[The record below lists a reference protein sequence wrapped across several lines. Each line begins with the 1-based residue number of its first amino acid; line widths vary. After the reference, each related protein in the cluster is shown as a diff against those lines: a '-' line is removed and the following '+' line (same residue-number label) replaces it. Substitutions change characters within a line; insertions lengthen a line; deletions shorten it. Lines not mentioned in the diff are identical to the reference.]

1 MKRILFI
8 ITFLT
13 SFTALFAQTLTFE
26 GVKRNMERSDSDINH
41 DKRKTNPK
49 TWVDR
54 GVTYMDAAEVN
65 TQFLRLGLPVEE
77 LKLFMRT
84 PLSTETIE
92 TDEGQRELYKYD
104 KVNVYLQD
112 GAVVD
117 WKETDPVHPDPLP
130 EALKSFSKASELDEK
145 GRFEKQITENLSR
158 LNNLFLNKAILTYQE
173 EDYKES
179 YRFFNLAIRLM
190 EMPAMAATPIDT
202 ALYYNT
208 GLVASFADM
217 PVEALKFYNKAKD
230 MDYGGANIYV
240 LIKDQYVGQN
250 DSASAERILQEGFSK
265 FPNDNAIVIELINY
279 YITSGKTGDALN
291 YLAIAKDLEPTNAS
305 LYFAEG
311 FLYERM
317 EELDKAQTSYEKAVE
332 VNPEFFDALYN
343 LGALWYNKAVK
354 ELEAANE
361 IMDNRAYNVARDAA
375 MVTLGKAVPFMERAH
390 EVNPKEKTTL
400 ETLRTLYYRLQMT
413 DKLAGIEKKLEEL
426 E

>member
-8 ITFLT
+8 ITFLAGF
-13 SFTALFAQTLTFE
+13 SALFAQSLTFD
-26 GVKRNMERSDSDINH
+26 GVKRNLEKSDSDIQN
-41 DKRKTNPK
+41 DRRNSNPK

-54 GVTYMDAAEVN
+54 AATYMDAADVN

-77 LKLFMRT
+77 LKLFMRN

-92 TDEGQRELYKYD
+92 TDEGQREVYNYA
-104 KVNVYLQD
+104 KVRVYLQD

-130 EALKSFSKASELDEK
+130 VALEAIKKAYEIDEK
-145 GRFEKQITENLSR
+145 GRFEKQILENLSR
-158 LNNLFLNKAILTYQE
+158 LNNLLLNKAILAYQE

-179 YRFFNLAIRLM
+179 FRFFNLSIDLM
-190 EMPAMAATPIDT
+190 EMPAMAATPVDT
-202 ALYYNT
+202 AIYYNT
-208 GLVASFADM
+208 GLVASFAEM
-217 PVEALKFYNKAKD
+217 PSEALKYYNKAKD

-240 LIKDQYVGQN
+240 LIKDQYIGQN
-250 DSASAERILQEGFSK
+250 DSASAEKILQEGFSK
-265 FPNDNAIVIELINY
+265 FPDDNAIVIELINY
-279 YITSGKTGDALN
+279 YITSGKTDAALE
-291 YLAIAKDLEPTNAS
+291 YLKIAKELEPSNAS

-317 EELDKAQTSYEKAVE
+317 EDMDQAKASYEKAVE

-361 IMDNRAYNVARDAA
+361 IMDNKAYNIARDAA
-375 MVTLGKAVPFMERAH
+375 MVTLAKAVPYMERAH
-390 EVNPKEKTTL
+390 EVNPLERTTL